1 MRTRS
6 ALLVGSMPFEDEE
19 RCMRCALDLL
29 GPYLFSLPDGEIGD
43 KTPEFPK
50 GNRIAWVI
58 YAIERLTADRESWQ
72 VVKEPVR
79 GADGMAVDYNSIQS

>member
-43 KTPEFPK
+43 KTQNSP
-50 GNRIAWVI
+50 RAIA
-58 YAIERLTADRESWQ
+58 LHGSSM
-72 VVKEPVR
+72 PLN
-79 GADGMAVDYNSIQS
+79 G